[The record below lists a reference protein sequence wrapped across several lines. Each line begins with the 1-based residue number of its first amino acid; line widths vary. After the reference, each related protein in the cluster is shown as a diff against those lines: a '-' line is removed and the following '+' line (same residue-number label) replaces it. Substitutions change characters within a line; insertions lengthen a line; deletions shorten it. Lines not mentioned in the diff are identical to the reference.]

1 MTTNLLPSSDRFATI
16 AGELFFRESW
26 GEAGCSRGSSLGSS
40 HSSPR
45 TEHTPEIRPYPENR
59 QSLFKTQ
66 TGRHHTPARWIL
78 TCLAQEFAAQ
88 SRSPTN
94 DFGDAF
100 HSQSSQALHLKK
112 MPRLQGCCR
121 RVLFRFRPHI
131 PTHSRT
137 WSSNNGK
144 RRITPLRRSDRWP
157 WDSSTGPTFFSR
169 ALN

>member
-1 MTTNLLPSSDRFATI
+1 MFKTLRDYELGNCSS
-16 AGELFFRESW
+16 GKVGLKSVVGW
-26 GEAGCSRGSSLGSS
+26 GARSGAS

-45 TEHTPEIRPYPENR
+45 TESAPEIRPYPENR

-66 TGRHHTPARWIL
+66 TGRHHTSTRWIL
-78 TCLAQEFAAQ
+78 TCLAQEFAVQ

-100 HSQSSQALHLKK
+100 HSQSSQALHSQR
-112 MPRLQGCCR
+112 MPRFQGCCR
-121 RVLFRFRPHI
+121 RVLFRFRPHF

-144 RRITPLRRSDRWP
+144 RRITRLRRPDRWQ
-157 WDSSTGPTFFSR
+157 
-169 ALN
+169 